1 MYENLIKYIHDM
13 LGKDKK
19 NAGLLK
25 YIINNIKQAE
35 PLLDNQAAKSN
46 LVQSSS
52 KIDKKKTEILKMSRQ
67 EKILDITK
75 QFINEFESSLQGGSS
90 VKNYLVF
97 LLTVFRISKKLKSDH
112 DKGIIFALTL
122 SRLSQMLAKYPL
134 NYSSRA
140 FREPLGFLFLVT
152 EFAVRS
158 ARNLRSPYKFE
169 EITLLQFIPL
179 VRKFC
184 LDSENPLQE
193 IVKEMSEMPK
203 FRIDVKI
210 GEEHQNIIKNVLV
223 HCLPKISLKIR
234 LESATRL
241 LNKIIHEINDSD
253 VLLHYNTLRLFFEKD
268 NELRTILSKMAKKEL
283 DKKYRRFVNTILEE
297 LSGL

>member
-1 MYENLIKYIHDM
+1 MYKNLIKYIHDM

-35 PLLDNQAAKSN
+35 PLLGNQAAKSN
-46 LVQSSS
+46 LVPT
-52 KIDKKKTEILKMSRQ
+52 KRDKKEILKMSRQ

-75 QFINEFESSLQGGSS
+75 EFINEFESGLQGSS
-90 VKNYLVF
+90 SIKNYLIF

-122 SRLSQMLAKYPL
+122 SRLSQMLARYPV
-134 NYSSRA
+134 NYQSRA

-158 ARNLRSPYKFE
+158 ARNLGSHYKFE

-193 IVKEMSEMPK
+193 IVKEISEMPK
-203 FRIDVKI
+203 FRLDVKI

-234 LESATRL
+234 SESATRL
-241 LNKIIHEINDSD
+241 LNKITHEINDSD
-253 VLLHYNTLRLFFEKD
+253 VLLHFNTLRLFFEKD

-297 LSGL
+297 LSGLESM

>member
-1 MYENLIKYIHDM
+1 M

-35 PLLDNQAAKSN
+35 SLLDNQAAKSN
-46 LVQSSS
+46 LVQPSS

-67 EKILDITK
+67 EKILDIIK
-75 QFINEFESSLQGGSS
+75 EFINEFESSLSGGYI
-90 VKNYLVF
+90 KNYALF
-97 LLTVFRISKKLKSDH
+97 LLTVFKMLKKLKSDH

-122 SRLSQMLAKYPL
+122 SRLSQMLARYPV
-134 NYSSRA
+134 NYQSRA

-158 ARNLRSPYKFE
+158 ARNLKSHYKFE

-210 GEEHQNIIKNVLV
+210 GEEHQKIIKNVLA
-223 HCLPKISLKIR
+223 HCLPKISLKTR

-241 LNKIIHEINDSD
+241 LNKITHEINDSD

-268 NELRTILSKMAKKEL
+268 DELRTILSKMARKEL

>member
-25 YIINNIKQAE
+25 YMINNISQAE
-35 PLLDNQAAKSN
+35 PLLDNQAAKPN

-52 KIDKKKTEILKMSRQ
+52 KSDKKKTEILKMSRQ

-75 QFINEFESSLQGGSS
+75 EFINEFESSLQGGYI
-90 VKNYLVF
+90 KNYLVF

-122 SRLSQMLAKYPL
+122 SRLSQMLARYPV
-134 NYSSRA
+134 NYQSRA

-158 ARNLRSPYKFE
+158 ARNLKSPYKFE
-169 EITLLQFIPL
+169 EIILLQFIPL
-179 VRKFC
+179 VKKFC

-193 IVKEMSEMPK
+193 IVNEISEMPK

-210 GEEHQNIIKNVLV
+210 GEVHQNIIKNVLV

-241 LNKIIHEINDSD
+241 LNKITHEINDSD

-268 NELRTILSKMAKKEL
+268 NELRAILSKMAKKEL